1 MINTAFRESR
11 NLEESHIKTRNQKA
25 SKSQKRLKNT
35 DVERLE
41 WLDNHTGRKTRIKKI
56 LIFGLRIFSPP
67 LY

>member
-41 WLDNHTGRKTRIKKI
+41 
-56 LIFGLRIFSPP
+56 
-67 LY
+67 